1 MSPVWE
7 WHKDNSLASNCVREW
22 RICILVFVSS
32 GIYSIYIYNTTPQ
45 KEDIILLYIGY
56 HNITKLNTTRLN
68 REPGREGG
76 VGPREAGTGSLC
88 GIPLNSQ
95 AWSKARFAA
104 VNSMYRCAV
113 ARERCV
119 WVRVPKM

>member
-7 WHKDNSLASNCVREW
+7 WHKDNSLASNGVREW

-32 GIYSIYIYNTTPQ
+32 GIYSIYVYIILYP
-45 KEDIILLYIGY
+45 KRRIILLYIGC

-88 GIPLNSQ
+88 GISLNS
-95 AWSKARFAA
+95 
-104 VNSMYRCAV
+104 
-113 ARERCV
+113 
-119 WVRVPKM
+119 